1 MQQQQQ
7 QQEKRDGNNT
17 IDSFSSDIIDAA
29 EEASSLLGT
38 GLSRRELE
46 AVSALLESGLKP
58 EVRSFVCEAGGER
71 EREEEKRKRA
81 IEGCLR
87 RRRSP
92 FFSTSSSYLHNPL
105 CFSSQA
111 VAAAVLA
118 LRRESEALVS
128 VESKENQK
136 QLKARASNSSSSN
149 NNSGA
154 LSLPPLVSLPA
165 LSALSAPLSHP
176 AQ

>member
-17 IDSFSSDIIDAA
+17 IDSSSSDIIDAA

-81 IEGCLR
+81 IEGCLGDGVHLFSR
-87 RRRSP
+87 PLPPISTTPSASPRRRSP
-92 FFSTSSSYLHNPL
+92 RPCSPSAESQRLSSRWNRRKTR
-105 CFSSQA
+105 SS
-111 VAAAVLA
+111 
-118 LRRESEALVS
+118 
-128 VESKENQK
+128 
-136 QLKARASNSSSSN
+136 
-149 NNSGA
+149 
-154 LSLPPLVSLPA
+154 
-165 LSALSAPLSHP
+165 
-176 AQ
+176 